1 MDTAGKGLPLNFQGW
16 FCAALK
22 SVGAGLRS
30 VGYAPLLFVAGFALR
45 MLLSEV
51 SIFWAAPCLVL
62 QLEMVGFFGGLW
74 SMLFGVSDCG
84 LFRRKQTENSETHRH
99 VVPWI
104 SQSLDSLPSFLCL
117 LKAPC
122 VCLYIM
128 SRILSGVYMCVS
140 RSVVSDSLQ
149 SHRLQ
154 PTRLLCPWNSPGK
167 NTGAGCHSLL
177 QGIFPTQGSNPDL
190 LNCGQI
196 LYCLSH
202 HCLAGK
208 LHLVH
213 VSRI

>member
-1 MDTAGKGLPLNFQGW
+1 MPGP
-16 FCAALK
+16 
-22 SVGAGLRS
+22 SVGDGRL
-30 VGYAPLLFVAGFALR
+30 
-45 MLLSEV
+45 
-51 SIFWAAPCLVL
+51 
-62 QLEMVGFFGGLW
+62 FGGLW
-74 SMLFGVSDCG
+74 SMLVGVSDCG

-140 RSVVSDSLQ
+140 RSVVSDCLQ

-190 LNCGQI
+190 LNCAQI
-196 LYCLSH
+196 LYHLSH
-202 HCLAGK
+202 LGSLERPCRVCLRSHG
-208 LHLVH
+208 L
-213 VSRI
+213 